1 MTIAENFNQTLI
13 NYCNARIWILVI
25 SKIFLLINKI
35 YSRLVNGGKIEC
47 DGNGLSRVQL
57 YTNLVV
63 STSVFP
69 SIFLPPRVPLR
80 ATAHNPTLIWLIAAA
95 TRGSV
100 KGNTSFSFSGS
111 LSNPSRFRSFL
122 AVFSEIVFSTLT
134 TEIIRIEALYT

>member
-1 MTIAENFNQTLI
+1 MNLGHFG
-13 NYCNARIWILVI
+13 
-25 SKIFLLINKI
+25 IFLLINKI
-35 YSRLVNGGKIEC
+35 YSRLVNGSKIEC
-47 DGNGLSRVQL
+47 DGNGSFRVQL
-57 YTNLVV
+57 YINLVM

-111 LSNPSRFRSFL
+111 LSNPSHFHSFL
-122 AVFSEIVFSTLT
+122 AVFFEIVFSTAPHSQWKFASRHYILNFSSNDSLMGL
-134 TEIIRIEALYT
+134 EFAFP